1 MQVLRDFGLH
11 SALLAMYP
19 SECHATTNFLERTS
33 GPECFEMGRQLPG
46 SPEQSRWALSVQLDA
61 NGCWRSLASLGGH
74 TYKGTQVDSPG
85 KQTKLQWYEGI
96 ACSSLTAD
104 LTRTLVCVTSER
116 NLSC

>member
-1 MQVLRDFGLH
+1 MQELRDFGLH
-11 SALLAMYP
+11 KCVTRDVS
-19 SECHATTNFLERTS
+19 HATTNFLERTS

-85 KQTKLQWYEGI
+85 KTDQ
-96 ACSSLTAD
+96 APM
-104 LTRTLVCVTSER
+104 V
-116 NLSC
+116 